1 MREFRFPKFPPA
13 LMLIPS
19 ATVLSQPRESSF
31 YLGGQPGK
39 APPLTALI
47 GLFIFWC
54 RCCFCCLATQW
65 WRLPVPRGAI
75 NEWAEI
81 FMLGAVA
88 IARAEHCRI
97 CNSTCPECA
106 FPVML
111 REKSNGEYLVGEER
125 EKEFSFWKWQTSKE
139 VTLSRKSQVQV
150 CILVSL
156 VKDLLLF
163 SFIYETILFPAC
175 KRTSQ
180 VMNKRTGHINW
191 LNQSPRCAVLYFV
204 TMITLQNR

>member
-1 MREFRFPKFPPA
+1 
-13 LMLIPS
+13 MLIPA

-54 RCCFCCLATQW
+54 RCCFGCLATQW

-106 FPVML
+106 FPIML
-111 REKSNGEYLVGEER
+111 RQKSNGEYLVGEER
-125 EKEFSFWKWQTSKE
+125 EEEFSLRKWQTSLCT
-139 VTLSRKSQVQV
+139 VPYSQSYLPTGGDPITKSQV

-156 VKDLLLF
+156 VPSPVFLPGEPQGQGSLVGCHLW
-163 SFIYETILFPAC
+163 
-175 KRTSQ
+175 
-180 VMNKRTGHINW
+180 GHTE
-191 LNQSPRCAVLYFV
+191 SDTTEA
-204 TMITLQNR
+204 T

>member
-65 WRLPVPRGAI
+65 WRQPVPRGAI

-106 FPVML
+106 LPVML
-111 REKSNGEYLVGEER
+111 REKSNGEYLVGEGR

-180 VMNKRTGHINW
+180 AMNKRTGHINW

>member
-1 MREFRFPKFPPA
+1 MRDFRFPKFPPV
-13 LMLIPS
+13 LMLIPA

-54 RCCFCCLATQW
+54 RCCFGCLATQW

-75 NEWAEI
+75 NEWADI

-106 FPVML
+106 FPIML
-111 REKSNGEYLVGEER
+111 REKSNGEYLVGEET
-125 EKEFSFWKWQTSKE
+125 EKEFSFRSDKLPYVQSLTHNLTCPQGGDPITKVTSVHFS
-139 VTLSRKSQVQV
+139 VT
-150 CILVSL
+150 
-156 VKDLLLF
+156 
-163 SFIYETILFPAC
+163 
-175 KRTSQ
+175 
-180 VMNKRTGHINW
+180 NKRFPSTLFHI
-191 LNQSPRCAVLYFV
+191 
-204 TMITLQNR
+204 QNYTVSCF